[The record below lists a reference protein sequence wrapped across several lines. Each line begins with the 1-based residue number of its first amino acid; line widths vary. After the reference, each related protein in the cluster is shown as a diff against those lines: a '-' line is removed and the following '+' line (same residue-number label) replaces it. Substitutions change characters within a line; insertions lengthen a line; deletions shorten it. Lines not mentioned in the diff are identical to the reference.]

1 MSPTS
6 TSTGERSNQV
16 VADTPPLPRRITLES
31 PWEWLEAGW
40 RDICRVPQISIAYG
54 AAFAIAAALIA
65 LGLARY
71 GEESLFLALTGG
83 FLLIGPF
90 VAAGLYETSR
100 QLAAGLTPTLGS
112 AIAAPFR
119 ARGQLSFLGVMLLMI
134 FMIWLQLAFLL
145 MMLFLG
151 THTPPSFDELM
162 HALLLTPRGLALL
175 VFGTVV
181 GAFLASAVFAV
192 SALSAPMLLERRMD
206 AVSAARASLGAVIS
220 NPKPMLLWAAL
231 IVATMSAGFATALLG
246 LAVAFPL
253 VGHAT
258 WHAYADVFGE
268 RRQGE

>member
-1 MSPTS
+1 MSQTNTS
-6 TSTGERSNQV
+6 QGERTNQV
-16 VADTPPLPRRITLES
+16 VADPTPQARRITLES

-54 AAFAIAAALIA
+54 GAFALAAGLIA
-65 LGLARY
+65 FGLARF

-100 QLAAGLTPTLGS
+100 QLASGMTPTLGS
-112 AIAAPFR
+112 ALAAPFR

-151 THTPPSFDELM
+151 THTPPSLDELM
-162 HALLLTPRGLALL
+162 KTLLLTPRGLALL
-175 VFGTVV
+175 VFGTIA
-181 GAFLASAVFAV
+181 GAILASAVFAV

-206 AVSAARASLGAVIS
+206 AVSAARASFGAVIS

-231 IVATMSAGFATALLG
+231 IVVTMSAGFATLLIG

-258 WHAYADVFGE
+258 WHAYADVFGD
-268 RRQGE
+268 RAPAP